1 MSGGKI
7 SLGGRAMM
15 VASLPP
21 KGEAGSD
28 GLSAEGLVG
37 EGLVGEGLVG
47 DLGLVS
53 KLVSGTVP
61 GLLAEIEGGLL
72 GTPSSSSS
80 PLLI

>member
-53 KLVSGTVP
+53 KLVSGS